1 MATLTAAMLD
11 DLHRGCAA
19 ISLLPYSSGVN
30 LATIDFEGADQIF
43 TLKDTFQIN
52 QADPT
57 TEEIKIDQGNR
68 TIDVDTETGEFNI
81 TGQIPSVATAL
92 FDFFYSQALATAA
105 AKGQTGVS
113 YTGKTYFNTPK
124 EVQCSVLVESQ
135 SKKTAV
141 GFANVKFAAV
151 MVNDDNSKPLY
162 LKFTGTVL
170 LNSTANQGDIMVYK
184 QVVSGS

>member
-19 ISLLPYSSGVN
+19 ISLLSYSSGVN
-30 LATIDFEGADQIF
+30 LATINFEGADQIF
-43 TLKDTFQIN
+43 TMKDTFQIN

-92 FDFFYSQALATAA
+92 YDFFYSQALATAGA
-105 AKGQTGVS
+105 TGQSGTA

-141 GFANVKFAAV
+141 GFANVKFTAV
-151 MVNDDNSKPLY
+151 MEKDDNSKPMY
-162 LKFTGTVL
+162 LKFIGTVL

-184 QVVSGS
+184 QVVSGP